1 MFRKK
6 LLFLNYFVQKTNGRL
21 WFRRVNTNL
30 LRILRMNFLGLCKR
44 GEERERKRHDRT
56 WTGTGATCRSLDEPI
71 KRARHEA
78 LKSERGEGGEGGQEE
93 RGDKN

>member
-30 LRILRMNFLGLCKR
+30 LRILRMNFLGSVNEGK
-44 GEERERKRHDRT
+44 RERKRDTIVLER
-56 WTGTGATCRSLDEPI
+56 TGATCRSLDEPI